1 MQLCISA
8 APACPNPAVL
18 AAGSIMTFL
27 QQMENSNKLVAYVRM
42 FCQKVRVNLA
52 ALSVYLSV
60 GTVLLAWDMPAH
72 QQRRFP
78 LVGSNKHLLAA
89 VIAEWYT

>member
-8 APACPNPAVL
+8 APACPDPAVL

-52 ALSVYLSV
+52 ALSV
-60 GTVLLAWDMPAH
+60 
-72 QQRRFP
+72 
-78 LVGSNKHLLAA
+78 
-89 VIAEWYT
+89 